1 MTDSLTRHH
10 ASIRPGKTL
19 RTLGV
24 FEEYFWLLQQ
34 RVPRTTVV
42 AAEVE
47 GRTTVDQWSA
57 ALAAVQA
64 HHTLLSSRIRQ
75 RPGFRPC
82 FELMPDAP
90 LALQVV
96 PSESGTRLFELVSA
110 ELATRFGPD
119 DALLRTSILYGR
131 ARTTLVL
138 GAHHAALDGA
148 SLILLVRD
156 LMRALAGEAL
166 GCPHAMPPSH
176 DELLGLPTSE
186 QSAPVGLSWGAL
198 GASNPSCSSCETTD
212 DHARDDSRSASEPPS
227 LAAGDEQP
235 LLQQIWLEPSVTSL
249 LTRRARE
256 EQASVHAALCAAV
269 MLAGRAL
276 SRSWRDHTIRCSS
289 SLDTRALLGASEH
302 LGLFPTQRSAELEPS
317 TTLSFWDLA
326 RAVKQSLAIRRTAV
340 EAAGGFSTP
349 LLEMIAAGADPDR
362 LVIGSRQR
370 APTLRIDNYGRLAI
384 PAQYG
389 YGRLRIKW
397 VTPAAVHGAPQTQ
410 HISVATVDGLLCMT
424 SVSAEPV
431 PALLGN
437 AKRLLLAQLS

>member
-47 GRTTVDQWSA
+47 GRTTVEQWSA

-82 FELMPDAP
+82 FELTPDAP

-96 PSESGTRLFELVSA
+96 PSESGTRLFELVST

-131 ARTTLVL
+131 DRTTLVL
-138 GAHHAALDGA
+138 GGHHAALDGA

-166 GCPHAMPPSH
+166 GSPHAMPPSH
-176 DELLGLPTSE
+176 DELLGMSTSE
-186 QSAPVGLSWGAL
+186 QSAALALPSRAPDSAGLLDWSRIG
-198 GASNPSCSSCETTD
+198 TD
-212 DHARDDSRSASEPPS
+212 GRAHDDSRSASEPS

-249 LTRRARE
+249 VTRRARE

-276 SRSWRDHTIRCSS
+276 SRAWRDHTIRCAS
-289 SLDTRALLGASEH
+289 SLDTRTLLGASEH

-317 TTLSFWDLA
+317 ATLSFWDLA
-326 RAVKQSLAIRRTAV
+326 RAIKQSLAIRRTAV
-340 EAAGGFSTP
+340 EAAGGYSTP
-349 LLEMIAAGADPDR
+349 VLEMIAAGASPDR

-384 PAQYG
+384 PTQYG

-424 SVSAEPV
+424 NVSAEPV
-431 PALLGN
+431 PALLGT
-437 AKRLLLAQLS
+437 AKRLLLAQLG

>member
-47 GRTTVDQWSA
+47 GRTTVEQWSA

-90 LALQVV
+90 LALQAV

-131 ARTTLVL
+131 DRTTLVL

-166 GCPHAMPPSH
+166 GSPHAMPPSH
-176 DELLGLPTSE
+176 DALLGLSTSE
-186 QSAPVGLSWGAL
+186 QSAPPRLRSGSWSSPD
-198 GASNPSCSSCETTD
+198 ASGSSREATD
-212 DHARDDSRSASEPPS
+212 GQARDDARPASEPA

-249 LTRRARE
+249 VTRRARE

-276 SRSWRDHTIRCSS
+276 SRSWRDHTIRCASL
-289 SLDTRALLGASEH
+289 LDTRALLGASEH
-302 LGLFPTQRSAELEPS
+302 LGLFPTQRSAELEPP
-317 TTLSFWDLA
+317 TTLPFWDLA

-340 EAAGGFSTP
+340 EAAGGFSMP
-349 LLEMIAAGADPDR
+349 VLEMIAAGASPDR

-384 PAQYG
+384 PTQYG
-389 YGRLRIKW
+389 YGRLRLKW
-397 VTPAAVHGAPQTQ
+397 VTPAAMHGAPQTQ

-424 SVSAEPV
+424 NVSAEPV

-437 AKRLLLAQLS
+437 ARRLLLAQSG

>member
-10 ASIRPGKTL
+10 ASIQPGKTL

-34 RVPRTTVV
+34 RVPRTNVV
-42 AAEVE
+42 AAEVA
-47 GRTTVDQWSA
+47 GRTTIEQWSA

-82 FELMPDAP
+82 FELVPDAP
-90 LALQVV
+90 LALQAV

-110 ELATRFGPD
+110 ELATRFGAD

-131 ARTTLVL
+131 DRTTLVL
-138 GAHHAALDGA
+138 GAHPAALDGA

-156 LMRALAGEAL
+156 LLRALAGEAL
-166 GCPHAMPPSH
+166 GNPHAMPPSH
-176 DELLGLPTSE
+176 DELLGLSTSE
-186 QSAPVGLSWGAL
+186 QSAPLGL
-198 GASNPSCSSCETTD
+198 PSRSPKSDSAREVTD
-212 DHARDDSRSASEPPS
+212 GRARDDSRSASETS
-227 LAAGDEQP
+227 LAVGDEQP
-235 LLQQIWLEPSVTSL
+235 LLQQIWFEPSVTSL
-249 LTRRARE
+249 VTRRARE

-276 SRSWRDHTIRCSS
+276 SRSWRDQTIRCAS

-340 EAAGGFSTP
+340 EAAGGFSAP
-349 LLEMIAAGADPDR
+349 VLEMIAAGACPDR

-384 PAQYG
+384 PTQYG
-389 YGRLRIKW
+389 YGRLRLKW
-397 VTPAAVHGAPQTQ
+397 ITPAAMHGAPQTQ

-424 SVSAEPV
+424 NVSAEPV

-437 AKRLLLAQLS
+437 ARRLLLAQLG

>member
-47 GRTTVDQWSA
+47 GRTTVEQWAA
-57 ALAAVQA
+57 ALATVQA
-64 HHTLLSSRIRQ
+64 RHTVLSSRIRQ
-75 RPGFRPC
+75 RPGYRPC

-96 PSESGTRLFELVSA
+96 PSESGIRLFELVSA
-110 ELATRFGPD
+110 ELATRFGSD
-119 DALLRTSILYGR
+119 DALLRASILYGR
-131 ARTTLVL
+131 NRTTLVL
-138 GAHHAALDGA
+138 GAHHAALDGS
-148 SLILLVRD
+148 SLILLIRD

-166 GCPHAMPPSH
+166 GSPRAMAPSH
-176 DELLGLPTSE
+176 DELLGLSTSE
-186 QSAPVGLSWGAL
+186 QSAPFGPPPG
-198 GASNPSCSSCETTD
+198 SSHDETDSHT
-212 DHARDDSRSASEPPS
+212 RDDRRSLSAPLIAAS
-227 LAAGDEQP
+227 DEQP

-249 LTRRARE
+249 MTRRARE
-256 EQASVHAALCAAV
+256 EQASVHAALCAAA

-276 SRSWRDHTIRCSS
+276 SRSWRDHTIRCAS

-302 LGLFPTQRSAELEPS
+302 LGIFPTQRSAELEPS
-317 TTLSFWDLA
+317 TTLAFWDLA

-349 LLEMIAAGADPDR
+349 VLEMIAAGADPDR
-362 LVIGSRQR
+362 LVMGNRQR

-384 PAQYG
+384 PTRYG
-389 YGRLRIKW
+389 EGRLRIKW

-424 SVSAEPV
+424 NVSAEPV
-431 PALLGN
+431 PSLLGS
-437 AKRLLLAQLS
+437 AKRLLLAQLG